1 MSSKSFRLHRR
12 IIVLVALLLSFSIV
26 ARAQGKNIKEGA
38 ERASKAA
45 TVLKEIMGAPDKAV
59 PADVFGKA
67 HCIAVFPNVIKAGF
81 IVGGRGGTGLASCR
95 TTSGWSA
102 PAYFDI
108 GGGSFGLQI
117 GAQST
122 DFIFLFMNQNAME
135 SLLSN
140 KFTMGGD
147 ASIAAG
153 PVGRQAGAETDAKMN
168 AQILSYSRSKGVFGG
183 LELKGTVMSPDK
195 DMNADVYG
203 KGPATKD
210 IINMPSEKAP
220 AEVQV
225 YPQALAGYA
234 GTKEKK

>member
-1 MSSKSFRLHRR
+1 MTLKTLRIHRH
-12 IIVLVALLLSFSIV
+12 IIILATLLLSLSIV
-26 ARAQGKNIKEGA
+26 ASAQGKKVKEGA
-38 ERASKAA
+38 EQATKAS
-45 TVLKEIMGAPDKAV
+45 TVLKEIMSAPDKAV
-59 PADVFGKA
+59 PADIFAKA

-81 IVGGRGGTGLASCR
+81 IVGGRGGRGLASCR
-95 TTSGWSA
+95 NGAGWSA

-122 DFIFLFMNQNAME
+122 DFIFLFMNEKAMD

-153 PVGRQAGAETDAKMN
+153 PVGRQAGAETDAAMN

-183 LELKGTVMSPDK
+183 LELKGTVMNPDK
-195 DMNADVYG
+195 GLNEDVYG
-203 KGPATKD
+203 KGVAAIDIVKMPA
-210 IINMPSEKAP
+210 EKAP
-220 AEVQV
+220 TEVQV
-225 YPQALAGYA
+225 YPQALVGYA
-234 GTKEKK
+234 GTTEKK